1 MSKFSLNFYIK
12 SISCLCEM
20 NRTKEAIDILTQ
32 LIDEN
37 EESKRDAKLY
47 IVRANVYLKENE
59 VIKPI

>member
-1 MSKFSLNFYIK
+1 
-12 SISCLCEM
+12 M